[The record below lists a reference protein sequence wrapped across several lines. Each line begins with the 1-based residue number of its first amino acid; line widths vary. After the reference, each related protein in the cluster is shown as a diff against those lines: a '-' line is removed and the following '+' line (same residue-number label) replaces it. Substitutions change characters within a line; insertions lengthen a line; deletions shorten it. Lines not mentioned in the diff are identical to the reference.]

1 MEKSDLGEGKRERE
15 RLMEVYNVVVKKSLT
30 EMMTFEQ
37 KPKKV
42 RRHANL
48 MS

>member
-1 MEKSDLGEGKRERE
+1 MEKSELGEWKRER
-15 RLMEVYNVVVKKSLT
+15 LIAIYNMVVKKSLT

-37 KPKKV
+37 KPKEV

-48 MS
+48 IS